1 MTPSTLSNPLTGLI
15 TSPPRQHERSSRRCL
30 FSAALLGVALLSASG
45 CTLHSP
51 LKAVQGVAPHSG
63 WAEITGSRTADLGAG
78 ITLEMPSAPYRAR
91 YADAQGIYYQA
102 SLPLIY
108 RSALGTTTAATGGLY
123 VRHGEPAR
131 ARSWSEPIMP
141 SPSMAHSHWFA
152 VRVHQA
158 P

>member
-1 MTPSTLSNPLTGLI
+1 MTLPTPSTGLV
-15 TSPPRQHERSSRRCL
+15 TSPPRQHEHHSRRAL
-30 FSAALLGVALLSASG
+30 LGTALLGVGLLSAPG

-51 LKAVQGVAPHSG
+51 LKAVQGVPPHSG
-63 WAEITGSRTADLGAG
+63 WVEITGSRTADIGAG

-108 RSALGTTTAATGGLY
+108 RSTLGTTTAATGGLY
-123 VRHGEPAR
+123 LRHGESTR

-141 SPSMAHSHWFA
+141 SPSMAHSHSFA
-152 VRVHQA
+152 VRVYNV